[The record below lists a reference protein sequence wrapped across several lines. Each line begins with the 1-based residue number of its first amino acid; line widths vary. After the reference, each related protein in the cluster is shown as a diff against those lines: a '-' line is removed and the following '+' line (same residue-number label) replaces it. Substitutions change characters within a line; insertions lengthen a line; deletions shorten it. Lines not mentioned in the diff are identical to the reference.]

1 MELSEARREINA
13 INEEMRSLF
22 LRRMALSGEIAAYK
36 KEHGLP
42 ILDQARENAILDA
55 MADGTGDYA
64 PYVRRYFEAV
74 MALSRDFQKEK
85 LAKRPNIV
93 LVGMPGAGKSAVGEA
108 LSVLSGREAIET
120 DEEIVKRSGK
130 SIPEIFKEDG
140 EAAFRTLE
148 KEVIKALSAREG
160 IILITG
166 GGAVKNEENRRL
178 FSSCGR
184 VYRIDRPVELLAR
197 EGRPLSEN
205 ADLEKM
211 LAEREPFYQ
220 AASDVT
226 IKNDR
231 SPEEAAVAIWNDF
244 NAFFAG

>member
-13 INEEMRSLF
+13 INQEMRSLF

-42 ILDQARENAILDA
+42 ILDKARENAILDA
-55 MADGTGDYA
+55 MSEGTGDLA

-74 MALSRDFQKEK
+74 MALSRDLQKEQFTGRK
-85 LAKRPNIV
+85 NVV
-93 LVGMPGAGKSAVGEA
+93 LVGMPGAGKSAVGKA
-108 LSVLSGREAIET
+108 LSVLSGREAFET
-120 DEEIVKRSGK
+120 DEEITKRAGK

-140 EAAFRTLE
+140 EAAFRALE
-148 KEVIKALSAREG
+148 KEVIKDLSAREG

-166 GGAVKNEENRRL
+166 GGAVINEENRRL
-178 FSSCGR
+178 LSSCGR
-184 VYRIDRPVELLAR
+184 VYRVDRPVEMLAR

-220 AASDVT
+220 AAGGVT

-231 SPEEAAVAIWNDF
+231 SPEEAAVRIWNDF